1 MTSRLWRSVCSV
13 LAVAACCWSVPAAD
27 SFLAAE
33 DAALPRNMTA
43 REKALVEVEP
53 IQVPAIRTGAPV
65 GPVVTPGEYEAAE
78 AIIVSWTGNV
88 NWLNILAQMGTQ
100 ITTVGDADFHVIHGS
115 TAARNDAQSRLTNA
129 GANMSRVKYF
139 PISLNSIWVRDY
151 GPRFVYEGGV
161 RTIVDHTYNRPR
173 PLDNAMPT
181 SYAAQRDIIRYDLP
195 LIHGGGNYHLFS
207 EDPGFATV
215 LIDAENPGLN
225 QSQII
230 AIWQQYQNM
239 TTTLTSAF
247 PTSVDSTQHIDMWMI
262 PVSDTT
268 IIVSEWPAQP
278 GTVQANICNAFA
290 ATMQGLGYTVFR
302 TPART
307 VSGTHYTYTNSV
319 ICNELILIPSYT
331 NATVSPYNAQALAV
345 WQAAA
350 PGKTIV
356 QINCQDI
363 VSFAGVMHCIVKH
376 VPANSGGEN
385 PVAYLR
391 TPRGGVEFDP
401 DDLVLVEWI
410 SDDDVAVTSI
420 DVLLSVDGGEN
431 FDTVLASGL
440 TEKHGTFAWI
450 VPDLYTEEGV
460 IRVVAWDSDGNS
472 GADQGDG
479 LFTING
485 VISNPCAGDINGDF
499 KTDLA
504 DFNILAINFGISGNA
519 TREQGDLNGDGAV
532 NLADFNILA
541 TDFGC
546 SL

>member
-1 MTSRLWRSVCSV
+1 MSSTLWRLACSV
-13 LAVAACCWSVPAAD
+13 LAVFLCCWSAPAAD
-27 SFLAAE
+27 SILMDDGE
-33 DAALPRNMTA
+33 SLPRNMTA
-43 REKALVEVEP
+43 REKALIAVEP
-53 IQVPAIRTGAPV
+53 IQVPAIRTGAPI

-78 AIIVSWTGNV
+78 AIIVSWTGTSG
-88 NWLNILAQMGTQ
+88 WLNILAQMGAQ
-100 ITTVGDADFHVIHGS
+100 ITTIGDADLHVIHGS
-115 TAARNDAQSRLTNA
+115 TSARNDAQSRLTNA

-173 PLDNAMPT
+173 PQDNAMPT

-215 LIDAENPGLN
+215 LIGNENPGLS
-225 QSQII
+225 QSEII
-230 AIWQQYQNM
+230 AIWQQYQNLA
-239 TTTLTSAF
+239 TTLTSAF

-262 PVSDTT
+262 PVSDTA

-290 ATMQGLGYTVFR
+290 STMQGLGYTVFR

-319 ICNELILIPSYT
+319 VCNDLILIPSYT
-331 NATVSPYNAQALAV
+331 NSTVSPYNAQALSV

-356 QINCQDI
+356 QINCQAI
-363 VSFAGVMHCIVKH
+363 VTAAGVMHCIVKH

-391 TPRGGVEFDP
+391 TPRGGAVFNP
-401 DDLVLVEWI
+401 DDVVVIEWI
-410 SDDDVAVTSI
+410 SDDDLEVTSI

-440 TEKHGTFAWI
+440 TEKHGTFAWT
-450 VPDLYTEEGV
+450 VPDLYTEEGM
-460 IRVVAWDSDGNS
+460 IRVVAWDSEGNS
-472 GADQGDG
+472 GTDQGDG
-479 LFTING
+479 FFIING
-485 VISNPCAGDINGDF
+485 VISNPCVGDINGDF
-499 KTDLA
+499 TTDLN
-504 DFNILAINFGISGNA
+504 DFGILALNFGVTDGASF
-519 TREQGDLNGDGAV
+519 EDGDLDGNGAV
-532 NLADFNILA
+532 DLDDFAILA